1 MTPLEVGAVSIVAMC
16 LLIYSGMHITIALM
30 LCSFVGVWIIKDDF
44 YIASRLLGLAAAD
57 SIATYDLAVIP
68 LFVLMGLLINIT
80 NVAVD
85 SFRAANYL
93 LRRVVGGVGIA
104 TVLGNAVLSAV
115 TGVTIASV
123 AIFTKL
129 AVPQMLKLG
138 YSPRFAVGLVAGS
151 GVLGMMI
158 PPSLLI
164 IVYCL
169 ITEVSVG
176 RMFLAAFLPGL
187 LLTLM
192 LCLGVMLMCWKWP
205 AFSGR
210 SHRDITPD
218 PMTGGEIARAV
229 VPLLVLILVTFGGIY
244 TGVFTATEAGGVGA
258 LGAFVLAL
266 VEGKLNRRTL
276 KRVLLETGASTSAI
290 CILIIA
296 ANLYSRLIAL
306 SDIPS
311 VFSSWLAAAD
321 LSLAALMAAYVALL
335 IFLGTFL
342 DSISTVLLSVPLL
355 LPTFAA
361 AGADL
366 VWVGIV
372 TILAVEIGI
381 VTPPLG
387 ISAFVVKGSLDDQ
400 RITLKDIYIGSYPF
414 LGIMLMTLVLL
425 VAFPS
430 ITLGILR

>member
-1 MTPLEVGAVSIVAMC
+1 
-16 LLIYSGMHITIALM
+16 
-30 LCSFVGVWIIKDDF
+30 
-44 YIASRLLGLAAAD
+44 
-57 SIATYDLAVIP
+57 
-68 LFVLMGLLINIT
+68 
-80 NVAVD
+80 
-85 SFRAANYL
+85 
-93 LRRVVGGVGIA
+93 
-104 TVLGNAVLSAV
+104 
-115 TGVTIASV
+115 
-123 AIFTKL
+123 
-129 AVPQMLKLG
+129 
-138 YSPRFAVGLVAGS
+138 VAGS

-158 PPSLLI
+158 TPSLLI

-218 PMTGGEIARAV
+218 HMTGGEIARAV
-229 VPLLVLILVTFGGIY
+229 VPLLLLILVTFGGIY

-306 SDIPS
+306 SDMPS